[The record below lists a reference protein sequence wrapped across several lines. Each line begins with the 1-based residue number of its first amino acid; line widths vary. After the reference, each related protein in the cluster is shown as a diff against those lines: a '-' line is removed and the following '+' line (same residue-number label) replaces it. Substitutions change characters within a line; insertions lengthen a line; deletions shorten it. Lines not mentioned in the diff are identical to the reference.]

1 MERDEGHLDASRGDE
16 EDAVWALSHDTVLI
30 AAFSGWN
37 DAGGAAT
44 GATEHIAEVFGCD
57 VVADIDPDEFV
68 DFQVNRPV
76 VDGVGVDRR
85 LVWPGTQISMAY
97 SWNSQRRI
105 VVAHGV
111 EPSFRWRS
119 FTAELLTVAESFGV
133 KTIIVVG
140 ALLGD
145 TPHSR
150 PIPVQVS
157 TSDAG
162 VQEFLGT
169 GDSEY
174 EGPTGIVGVISQIA
188 PDAGFTVLSVWGR
201 SHTMCRPLPHPK
213 QRLRWCQRLK
223 NSLVNPSPATTSMM
237 RPKRGK
243 TALVSLL
250 NLTHRSL
257 SMCVSWKKCEMLR
270 NYPTPLGRQS
280 HENLSSIC
288 GGEGSPPQIKLVG
301 VHAMRCLL

>member
-162 VQEFLGT
+162 VQDFLGT

-188 PDAGFTVLSVWGR
+188 PDAGFTVLSVWGAV
-201 SHTMCRPLPHPK
+201 PHYVP
-213 QRLRWCQRLK
+213 
-223 NSLVNPSPATTSMM
+223 SSPSPKATA
-237 RPKRGK
+237 
-243 TALVSLL
+243 ALVSKIEELL
-250 NLTHRSL
+250 GEPITRYDLDDEAKAWEDG
-257 SMCVSWKKCEMLR
+257 VSELAE
-270 NYPTPLGRQS
+270 S
-280 HENLSSIC
+280 D
-288 GGEGSPPQIKLVG
+288 PQIAQYVRELEEVRDATQLPNASG
-301 VHAMRCLL
+301 EAIAREFEQYLRRRGQSPAD